1 MHKTK
6 LGKAISN
13 TVFNSLLSTF
23 PTNFAQKFSLNEQE
37 VKDFLTEF
45 LSGAD
50 STKPK
55 RTTGPNGYVLFSSSN
70 RKTIQSEL
78 ETSGKLKDLTKKEA
92 FGLVGKEVGAR
103 WSLLPADEKAN
114 WNSKAKNPKVAPAA
128 EPAKPEKAAPA
139 TDKVKKNIVKKKNNA
154 TETGLKPDVDSS
166 TPVKTNVKKTVTSDT
181 SPVVA
186 TVKKVRK
193 ARAKESDDEA
203 SK

>member
-114 WNSKAKNPKVAPAA
+114 WNSKAKNPQAEKTAEPVKPKAKTVPESIPNGEVAPAV
-128 EPAKPEKAAPA
+128 
-139 TDKVKKNIVKKKNNA
+139 DKVKKNIVKKKTA
-154 TETGLKPDVDSS
+154 TESS
-166 TPVKTNVKKTVTSDT
+166 TVKKTVASDT